1 MKGSVKK
8 AIIIIGVLIVLV
20 ICVLLNLRPVEN
32 FQQKYEGVDL
42 SADVE
47 GAVREGTYTKYLNAH
62 EDAACPAE
70 DIEVDLFAYMEG
82 EGVEVYE
89 NYEGEEKA
97 LYTDTESTV
106 TWKVN
111 VPEAGFYNLYLE
123 YITVESRGVAI
134 ERSGNTSMENF
145 RLMMRETLFL
155 QEPGQTPQNLR

>member
-1 MKGSVKK
+1 MC
-8 AIIIIGVLIVLV
+8 IIELETGG
-20 ICVLLNLRPVEN
+20 N

-89 NYEGEEKA
+89 
-97 LYTDTESTV
+97 
-106 TWKVN
+106 
-111 VPEAGFYNLYLE
+111 
-123 YITVESRGVAI
+123 IMRGKRKLFI
-134 ERSGNTSMENF
+134 QIRNP
-145 RLMMRETLFL
+145 RL
-155 QEPGQTPQNLR
+155 PGR

>member
-123 YITVESRGVAI
+123 YITR
-134 ERSGNTSMENF
+134 T
-145 RLMMRETLFL
+145 
-155 QEPGQTPQNLR
+155 

>member
-89 NYEGEEKA
+89 INGPYFFGIATQFEEVMA
-97 LYTDTESTV
+97 QLGDRPAV
-106 TWKVN
+106 RIIRMRKVPFIDSN
-111 VPEAGFYNLYLE
+111 GIHNL
-123 YITVESRGVAI
+123 S
-134 ERSGNTSMENF
+134 
-145 RLMMRETLFL
+145 
-155 QEPGQTPQNLR
+155 NL

>member
-82 EGVEVYE
+82 SNDE
-89 NYEGEEKA
+89 
-97 LYTDTESTV
+97 T
-106 TWKVN
+106 
-111 VPEAGFYNLYLE
+111 
-123 YITVESRGVAI
+123 
-134 ERSGNTSMENF
+134 
-145 RLMMRETLFL
+145 TLFVQFL
-155 QEPGQTPQNLR
+155 DMIKNTCRTGGLHGETRRFSWYPPECKTPVLSYECVDYVTNP

>member
-123 YITVESRGVAI
+123 YITVESRGL
-134 ERSGNTSMENF
+134 RSNVLYTSMENF